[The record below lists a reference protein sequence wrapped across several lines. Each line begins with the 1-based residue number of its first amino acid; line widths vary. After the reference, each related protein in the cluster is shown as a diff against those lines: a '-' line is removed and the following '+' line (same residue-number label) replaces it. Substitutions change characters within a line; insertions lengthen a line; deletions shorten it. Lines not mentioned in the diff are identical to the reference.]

1 MTQDKITLDRLKTL
15 AVFTEEKFQELHP
28 DVKNG
33 DCIDVGEYLELLFD
47 LMIFAG
53 VRIPPVRIGATV
65 YAVCDLSLEDE
76 EPPFIVE
83 YTVKGL
89 ALVGDQ
95 WQACGNDGEWNALG
109 SEYCFLSREDAE
121 RFIAD
126 LHPKA

>member
-53 VRIPPVRIGATV
+53 VRIPPVKIGATV
-65 YAVCDLSLEDE
+65 YYVWPDDEGNFNIDE
-76 EPPFIVE
+76 EV
-83 YTVKGL
+83 VKGV
-89 ALVGDQ
+89 ALYDDEWLFSCGD
-95 WQACGNDGEWNALG
+95 CEWISFDLEG
-109 SEYCFLSREDAE
+109 CFLTREDAE
-121 RFIAD
+121 NYIKD
-126 LHPKA
+126 IHPKI

>member
-53 VRIPPVRIGATV
+53 VRVPPARIGDHIYYV
-65 YAVCDLSLEDE
+65 IEDFDDDFMIDDLIIEGLGFMDDSWWFCSSDQDWCKIDE
-76 EPPFIVE
+76 
-83 YTVKGL
+83 
-89 ALVGDQ
+89 
-95 WQACGNDGEWNALG
+95 N
-109 SEYCFLSREDAE
+109 CFFE
-121 RFIAD
+121 RFRAE
-126 LHPKA
+126 KAISEKLNK